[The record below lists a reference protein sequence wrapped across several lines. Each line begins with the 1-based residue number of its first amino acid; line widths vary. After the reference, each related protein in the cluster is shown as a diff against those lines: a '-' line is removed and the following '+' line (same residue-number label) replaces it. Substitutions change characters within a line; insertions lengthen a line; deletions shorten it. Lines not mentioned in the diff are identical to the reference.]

1 MSNSTL
7 LSSIMLCL
15 AIAATACGRNTPSL
29 SVANAAATDATEQSE
44 QSTRDQS
51 VGTTLQGFTSVEGAD
66 LAARMEAA
74 SQRARSKSSPY
85 WSAYS
90 FDVRPGVAIDP
101 GVREFHGSMN
111 TVGDTSVF
119 VGTTAGGMTV
129 ETRNLAIFLLRDPG
143 NNQIS
148 RMEVYN
154 LERKREYAG
163 YPVYWMGRSN
173 NEESLNYLRALA
185 AAAPLNLLG
194 ERAVLGI
201 SLHDDPRVASMLKNF
216 ISSSQNQRIRSSSIY
231 WLGQV
236 GGEQAFLADLVRNT
250 AEDVK
255 LRRQAAHAIGE
266 SRDRG
271 ALNMLQGLYESVKD
285 VEVRRGIIQAAGNNQ
300 DQEAA
305 YAFLIKIARS
315 DPEKQSRRTAVQQL
329 GEFERPNIV
338 EELSK
343 LYSGEADAEVKKAI
357 LHALAETKSPGA
369 QARLLELARNEPNP
383 ELRKRAIHV
392 LAERGEAAIGDL
404 LNLYDAERTPDV
416 KRTVLRA
423 LGEIKGTRVEDKLF
437 AVARTDADIEMR
449 RQAIRLL
456 GERAGKRSLD
466 FLSDTVQ
473 SNDGNTEVQIQAVR
487 AISERNAEEAVPL
500 LIKIAKT
507 HANQQVRKQAIRA
520 LGESGD
526 PRAVEFFREVLV
538 KE

>member
-1 MSNSTL
+1 MSKSSL
-7 LSSIMLCL
+7 LSSLLLCL
-15 AIAATACGRNTPSL
+15 AIAATACARNTASV
-29 SVANAAATDATEQSE
+29 SVANAATDTVEESSQ
-44 QSTRDQS
+44 DQS
-51 VGTTLQGFTSVEGAD
+51 LATTLQGFTTVEGAD
-66 LAARMEAA
+66 LAARLGSA

-111 TVGDTSVF
+111 TIGDTSVF

-129 ETRNLAIFLLRDPG
+129 ETRNLAVFLLREPG
-143 NNQIS
+143 NNQIL

-154 LERKREYAG
+154 LERKREYSS
-163 YPVYWMGRSN
+163 YPVYWLGRAN
-173 NEESLNYLRALA
+173 NEESLNYLRGLA
-185 AAAPLNLLG
+185 AAAPQNLLS

-201 SLHDDPRVASMLKNF
+201 SLHDDPRVASMLKTF
-216 ISSSQNQRIRSSSIY
+216 IGTSKNPRIRSTSVY

-236 GGEQAFLADLVRNT
+236 GGEQAFLADLVRNS
-250 AEDVK
+250 AEDTK

-266 SRDRG
+266 SRDQG
-271 ALNMLQGLYESVKD
+271 ALNTLQSLYDAVKD
-285 VEVRRGIIQAAGNNQ
+285 VEVRRGIIHAAGNNQ
-300 DQEAA
+300 EQEAA
-305 YAFLIKIARS
+305 FAFLMKIAKS

-329 GEFERPNIV
+329 GEFERSNIV

-343 LYSGEADAEVKKAI
+343 LYSAESDFDVKKAV

-369 QARLLELARNEPNP
+369 QARLLELARSEPHP
-383 ELRKRAIHV
+383 DLRKRAIHV
-392 LAERGEAAIGDL
+392 LAERGEAAVDDL
-404 LNLYDAERTPDV
+404 LNLYDSERVPEV
-416 KRTVLRA
+416 RRTVLQS
-423 LGEIKGTRVEDKLF
+423 LSEIKGTRVEDKLF
-437 AVARTDADIEMR
+437 AVARSDENIDLR

-466 FLSDTVQ
+466 FLSEAAQ
-473 SNDGNTEVQIQAVR
+473 SNDGNTEVQVQAVR
-487 AISERNAEEAVPL
+487 AISERSPDESVPL

-526 PRAVEFFREVLV
+526 PRAVEFFREVLA
-538 KE
+538 K

>member
-1 MSNSTL
+1 MSNSSL
-7 LSSIMLCL
+7 LSSIILCL
-15 AIAATACGRNTPSL
+15 AVAATACARNTPSL
-29 SVANAAATDATEQSE
+29 SVANAEGAETTTE

-51 VGTTLQGFTSVEGAD
+51 VATTLQGFTSVEGAD
-66 LAARMEAA
+66 LAARLEAA
-74 SQRARSKSSPY
+74 SQRAKSKSGPY

-129 ETRNLAIFLLRDPG
+129 ETRNLAIFLLREPG
-143 NNQIS
+143 GNSIT

-163 YPVYWMGRSN
+163 YPVYWLGRSN

-185 AAAPLNLLG
+185 AAAPMNLLG

-201 SLHDDPRVASMLKNF
+201 SLHDDPRVTSMLKTF
-216 ISSSQNQRIRSSSIY
+216 ISGSQNQRIRSTSVY

-250 AEDVK
+250 SEDTK

-266 SRDRG
+266 SRDRN
-271 ALNMLQGLYESVKD
+271 ALNTLQSLYESVKD
-285 VEVRRGIIQAAGNNQ
+285 VEVKRAIIHASGNNQ

-329 GEFERPNIV
+329 GDFERPNIV

-357 LHALAETKSPGA
+357 LHALAENKSPAA
-369 QARLLELARNEPNP
+369 QSRLLELARSEPDP

-392 LAERGEAAIGDL
+392 LAERGEGAIGDL

-416 KRTVLRA
+416 KRTVLRTLA
-423 LGEIKGTRVEDKLF
+423 EIKGTRVEDKLF
-437 AVARTDADIEMR
+437 AVARNDADIELR

-466 FLSDTVQ
+466 FLSDTAQ
-473 SNDGNTEVQIQAVR
+473 SNDGNTEVQMQAVR
-487 AISERNAEEAVPL
+487 AISERSAEEAVPL

-526 PRAVEFFREVLV
+526 PRAVEFFREVLA